1 MRTTLAVLLVAGG
14 LIVGCSSNHHD
25 RRTADRHDT
34 DRHDVDRHDT
44 AHRDTMAEHH
54 GEPYDGTTVSR
65 VSPRE
70 DWNSLHTD
78 PVCDMTVNPKTAAD
92 YEYYG
97 GRIYYFDTAECRR
110 RFHDNPSAFVPGDT
124 HGERRVQ
131 EVK

>member
-1 MRTTLAVLLVAGG
+1 MLVAGG
-14 LIVGCSSNHHD
+14 LIAGCSSSKHHD
-25 RRTADRHDT
+25 NTTA

-44 AHRDTMAEHH
+44 DYDTAHRDSAHH
-54 GEPYDGTTVSR
+54 RGEPYDGTTVSR

-70 DWNSLHTD
+70 DWNSIQVD

-92 YEYYG
+92 HEYYG
-97 GRIYYFDTAECRR
+97 GRIYYFDTTDCRR

>member
-1 MRTTLAVLLVAGG
+1 MRTILAVMLVAGG
-14 LIVGCSSNHHD
+14 LIVGCSSDHRHD
-25 RRTADRHDT
+25 RTTADRHDA
-34 DRHDVDRHDT
+34 DRHDT
-44 AHRDTMAEHH
+44 TYRDGDHRHA
-54 GEPYDGTTVSR
+54 EPYDGTPVSR

-70 DWNSLHTD
+70 DWNSLQVD

-97 GRIYYFDTAECRR
+97 GRIYYFDTEDCRK